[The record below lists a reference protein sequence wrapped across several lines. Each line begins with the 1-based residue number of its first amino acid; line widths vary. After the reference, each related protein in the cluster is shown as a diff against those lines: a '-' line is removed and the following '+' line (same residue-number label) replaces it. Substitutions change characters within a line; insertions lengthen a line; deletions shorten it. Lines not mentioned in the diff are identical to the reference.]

1 MILAAIVPESAH
13 AGLRAAARPVES
25 PRSPIAAPRA
35 PNRLPEP
42 SAPPAPPSHRRAALF
57 LLFTV
62 SGFAGLIYESIW
74 SHYLK
79 LFLGHAAYAQTLVLA
94 LFMGGMAAGSWAAS
108 RLSRRWGNLLRGY
121 AIVEAL
127 IGLAALAFH
136 PLFVAATDAAYES
149 ILPSL
154 GGNGAAAAFK
164 WTLAGLMI
172 LPQSIALGMT
182 FPLMSAGLLRRH
194 PERPGEALALLYF
207 TNSLGA
213 AIGVLVSGFVL
224 VDALGLPGT
233 IRAAGMVNLALAALV
248 WAIAS
253 GRDPA
258 PEGAVAATL
267 ARRVATR
274 SGGDAPWR
282 LMLAVAF
289 LTGTA
294 SFIYEIGWIRM
305 LTLVLGAATHS
316 FELML
321 SAFILGLA
329 LGGLW
334 IRRRIDRAAEPLRFL
349 GIVQVAMGL
358 AALATLPVYSTVFDL
373 MQLVIHGTAKTD
385 AGYGMFLIASHGI
398 ALAVMLPATFC
409 AGMTLPLITF
419 ALLGAGHGE
428 RSIGA
433 VYAANTLGSI
443 VGVVLAAHVGM
454 PLVGLKGLIVAGA
467 LVDVGLGLVLLWR
480 LAIAG
485 VVQRGAGAHGD
496 GAGLPAGLT
505 LGATLVSAIAFA
517 LVVFTVSLDPYR
529 MASGVFR
536 RGDLYT
542 AADAEIRYYRDG
554 KTTSV
559 SLMQFREGLSL
570 RTNGKSDGAVNLEE
584 GARISDEVTM
594 VLTAA
599 LPLAIKP
606 DAKRAAIVGIGTG
619 LTTHTMLAAP
629 NLERVDTI
637 EIEPA
642 MAEASR
648 SFAARNANAFADP
661 RSRIVFD
668 DAKTWFSTHN
678 ERYDIIVSEPSN
690 PWVSGVSSLFT
701 TEFYRHVRRYLNPG
715 GVMVQ
720 WFQLYEIDV
729 SLVASVLRALAE
741 NFPDYAIYAATDSD
755 LLIVAGD
762 AETLARPL
770 HDVFQMPGVA
780 AELRTVHVQRI
791 GDLDVR
797 RLGGKASLHP
807 LFLSYGV
814 PANSDYYPY
823 LDLNASRHRFLQT
836 GAGEVT
842 RIGSGGVP
850 LVGMLESR
858 RHVVRPLSYDGDDFL
873 ERIELARRARYARD
887 FYLANERPLPVGIP
901 ADLEKNLELSKMR
914 GLDCIDAKSF
924 DIWVQSLFQV
934 ARTVNSALDA
944 AEADAIWSRFEGS
957 PCFRRLEPD
966 DRAWVALFRA
976 VGRRDAAAMATHA
989 DGLLAQGR
997 ELTSTHKQFL
1007 LRASLAGNIARGELD
1022 RAQAAWDRHS
1032 PDAARVGLDLDL
1044 RLLRAYLAVAKA
1056 AAPRHG
1062 S

>member
-1 MILAAIVPESAH
+1 MSATT
-13 AGLRAAARPVES
+13 AS
-25 PRSPIAAPRA
+25 DTT
-35 PNRLPEP
+35 
-42 SAPPAPPSHRRAALF
+42 APPAAPSYRRAALF

-94 LFMGGMAAGSWAAS
+94 LFMGGMALGSWAAS
-108 RLSRRWGNLLRGY
+108 RLSRRWRNLLRGY

-127 IGLAALAFH
+127 IGVAALVFH
-136 PLFVAATDAAYES
+136 QAFVAATDVSYES
-149 ILPSL
+149 ILPAL
-154 GGNGAAAAFK
+154 GSDTAAATFK
-164 WTLAGLMI
+164 WLLAALMI

-213 AIGVLVSGFVL
+213 AIGVLASGFVL
-224 VDALGLPGT
+224 IDALGLPGT
-233 IRAAGMVNLALAALV
+233 IRVAGIINLVLAALV
-248 WAIAS
+248 WAIAP
-253 GRDPA
+253 GRDPEPGRA
-258 PEGAVAATL
+258 AAATL
-267 ARRVATR
+267 ARRVETR

-282 LMLAVAF
+282 LMLVVAF
-289 LTGTA
+289 LTGAA
-294 SFIYEIGWIRM
+294 SFIYEIAWIRM
-305 LTLVLGAATHS
+305 LSLVLGAATHS

-334 IRRRIDRAAEPLRFL
+334 VRSRIDRTAEPLRFL

-358 AALATLPVYSTVFDL
+358 AALATLPLYGSAFEL
-373 MQLVIHGTAKTD
+373 MQLVIRGTAKTD
-385 AGYGMFLIASHGI
+385 AGYGIFLIASHGI
-398 ALAVMLPATFC
+398 ALAIMLPATFC

-433 VYAANTLGSI
+433 VYAANTLGAI
-443 VGVVLAAHVGM
+443 TGVVLAAHVGM
-454 PLVGLKGLIVAGA
+454 PLLGLKGLIVAGG
-467 LVDVGLGLVLLWR
+467 LIDVGLGLVLLWR
-480 LAIAG
+480 LAVAG
-485 VVQRGAGAHGD
+485 VLKRSTPAHGS
-496 GAGLPAGLT
+496 GASLPAGLT
-505 LGATLVSAIAFA
+505 LGATLLSAVVLVVIAFG
-517 LVVFTVSLDPYR
+517 VSLDPYK

-542 AADAEIRYYRDG
+542 AQDAELKYYRDG

-559 SLMQFREGLSL
+559 SLMQFHEGLSL
-570 RTNGKSDGAVNLEE
+570 RTNGKSDGAINLGD

-599 LPLAIKP
+599 IPLAHRP
-606 DAKRAAIVGIGTG
+606 DAKRAAIIGIGTG
-619 LTTHTMLAAP
+619 LTTHTMLGATT
-629 NLERVDTI
+629 LERVDTI

-648 SFAARNANAFADP
+648 SFAARNASAFADP

-668 DAKTWFSTHN
+668 DAKTYFSTHN

-729 SLVASVLRALAE
+729 SLVASVLRALAD

-770 HDVFQMPGVA
+770 ADVFQMPGVA
-780 AELRTVHVQRI
+780 AELRKVHVQRI
-791 GDLDVR
+791 GDIDVR
-797 RLGGKASLHP
+797 RIGGKASLHP

-814 PANSDYYPY
+814 PANSDYRPY
-823 LDLNASRHRFLQT
+823 LDLNAAKHRFLQT

-850 LVGMLESR
+850 LIAMLESR
-858 RHVVRPLSYDGDDFL
+858 KQTARPLSYDGDEFL

-887 FYLANERPLPVGIP
+887 FYLSADRPLPVGIP
-901 ADLEKNLELSKMR
+901 TDLEKNLELSKMR

-924 DIWVQSLFQV
+924 DVWVQSLFQV
-934 ARTVNSALDA
+934 ARTVNSVLDP
-944 AEADAIWSRFEGS
+944 AEADAIWSRFEGA
-957 PCFRRLEPD
+957 PCFKRLEQD

-976 VGRRDAAAMATHA
+976 VGRRDAAAMAKHA

-997 ELTSTHKQFL
+997 ELSSTHKQFL
-1007 LRASLAGNIARGELD
+1007 LRASLAGNIATGQLD
-1022 RAQAAWDRHS
+1022 RAQGAWDKHS
-1032 PDAARVGLDLDL
+1032 PDAARAGIDLDL

-1056 AAPRHG
+1056 APPRG

>member
-1 MILAAIVPESAH
+1 LSAT
-13 AGLRAAARPVES
+13 PPS
-25 PRSPIAAPRA
+25 PAAPA
-35 PNRLPEP
+35 Y
-42 SAPPAPPSHRRAALF
+42 HRGLLF

-94 LFMGGMAAGSWAAS
+94 LFMGGMALGSWAAS
-108 RLSRRWGNLLRGY
+108 RLSRRWRNLLRGY

-127 IGLAALAFH
+127 IGVAALLFH
-136 PLFVAATDAAYES
+136 PAFVAATDAAYGS
-149 ILPSL
+149 VLPAL
-154 GGNGAAAAFK
+154 GSDLAAATFK
-164 WTLAGLMI
+164 WGLAALMI
-172 LPQSIALGMT
+172 LPQSVALGMT

-213 AIGVLVSGFVL
+213 AIGVLASGFVL
-224 VDALGLPGT
+224 IEHLGLPGT
-233 IRAAGMVNLALAALV
+233 IRVAGVVNLVLAAVV
-248 WAIAS
+248 WVLAP
-253 GRDPA
+253 GRDPEPGRVA
-258 PEGAVAATL
+258 AATL
-267 ARRVATR
+267 ARRVESR
-274 SGGDAPWR
+274 PDGDAPWR
-282 LMLAVAF
+282 LLLAVGF

-294 SFIYEIGWIRM
+294 SFLYEIGWIRM

-334 IRRRIDRAAEPLRFL
+334 VRSRIDRAAEPLRFL
-349 GIVQVAMGL
+349 AVVQVAMGL
-358 AALATLPVYSTVFDL
+358 LALATLPLYGSMFDL

-385 AGYGMFLIASHGI
+385 AGYGIFLIASHGI

-409 AGMTLPLITF
+409 AGMTLPLITY

-443 VGVVLAAHVGM
+443 TGVVLAAHVGM
-454 PLVGLKGLIVAGA
+454 PLLGLKGLIVSGA
-467 LVDVGLGLVLLWR
+467 LIDVGLGLLLLWR
-480 LAIAG
+480 LAIAA
-485 VVQRGAGAHGD
+485 VLKR
-496 GAGLPAGLT
+496 GAGLPGGLT
-505 LGATLVSAIAFA
+505 LGGTVVAVAALAIVA
-517 LVVFTVSLDPYR
+517 FTVSLDPYK

-542 AADAEIRYYRDG
+542 AQDAELKYYRDG
-554 KTTSV
+554 KTASV
-559 SLMQFREGLSL
+559 SLMQFPEGLSL
-570 RTNGKSDGAVNLEE
+570 RTNGKSDGAINLEE

-599 LPLAIKP
+599 LPLAHKP
-606 DAKRAAIVGIGTG
+606 DAKRAAIIGIGTG
-619 LTTHTMLAAP
+619 LTTHTMLGAAT
-629 NLERVDTI
+629 LERVDTI

-648 SFAARNANAFADP
+648 SFAARNAGAFADP
-661 RSRIVFD
+661 RSHIVFD
-668 DAKTWFSTHN
+668 DAKTYFSTHN

-701 TEFYRHVRRYLNPG
+701 SEFYRHVRRYLNPG

-729 SLVASVLRALAE
+729 SLVASVLRALAD

-762 AETLARPL
+762 AEALARPL
-770 HDVFQMPGVA
+770 ADVFQMPGVA
-780 AELRTVHVQRI
+780 AELRKVHVQRI

-814 PANSDYYPY
+814 PANSDYQPY
-823 LDLNASRHRFLQT
+823 LDLNAAKHRFLQT

-842 RIGSGGVP
+842 RIGAGGVP
-850 LVGMLESR
+850 LVAMLESR
-858 RHVVRPLSYDGDDFL
+858 KQAIRPLSYDGDDFL

-887 FYLANERPLPVGIP
+887 FYLAPERPLPLGIP

-914 GLDCIDAKSF
+914 GLDCIDAKSL
-924 DIWVQSLFQV
+924 DVWVQSLFQV
-934 ARTVNSALDA
+934 ARTVNPVLDPG
-944 AEADAIWSRFEGS
+944 EADAIWSRFEGA
-957 PCFRRLEPD
+957 PCFKGLAQD
-966 DRAWVALFRA
+966 DRTWVALFRA
-976 VGRRDAAAMATHA
+976 VGRRDAAAMAAHA
-989 DGLLAQGR
+989 DALLAQGH
-997 ELTSTHKQFL
+997 ELSSTHKQFL
-1007 LRASLAGNIARGELD
+1007 LRASLAGNILTGQLD
-1022 RAQAAWDRHS
+1022 RAQEAWDRHS
-1032 PDAARVGLDLDL
+1032 PEAARAGIDLEL

-1056 AAPRHG
+1056 AAPQRG

>member
-1 MILAAIVPESAH
+1 VSVTP
-13 AGLRAAARPVES
+13 
-25 PRSPIAAPRA
+25 
-35 PNRLPEP
+35 
-42 SAPPAPPSHRRAALF
+42 APPAVPSYRRAALF

-94 LFMGGMAAGSWAAS
+94 LFMGGMALGSLAAS
-108 RLSRRWGNLLRGY
+108 RLSRRWRNLLRGY

-127 IGLAALAFH
+127 IGVAALVFHDAFV
-136 PLFVAATDAAYES
+136 FATDASYES
-149 ILPSL
+149 ILPAL
-154 GGNGAAAAFK
+154 GSDTAAAMYK
-164 WTLAGLMI
+164 WALAGLMI

-213 AIGVLVSGFVL
+213 AIGVLASGFVL
-224 VDALGLPGT
+224 IDALGLPGT
-233 IRAAGMVNLALAALV
+233 IRVAGVINLLLAAVV
-248 WAIAS
+248 WVIAP
-253 GRDPA
+253 GRDPESGRA
-258 PEGAVAATL
+258 AAATL
-267 ARRVATR
+267 ARRVESR
-274 SGGDAPWR
+274 SGGEAPWR
-282 LMLAVAF
+282 LMLIVAF
-289 LTGTA
+289 LTGAA

-334 IRRRIDRAAEPLRFL
+334 VRSRIDRAAEPLRFL

-358 AALATLPVYSTVFDL
+358 LALATLPLYGSLFDL
-373 MQLVIHGTAKTD
+373 MQLVIRGTAKTD
-385 AGYGMFLIASHGI
+385 AGYGIFLIASHGI

-409 AGMTLPLITF
+409 AGMTLPLITY
-419 ALLGAGHGE
+419 ALLDAGHGE

-433 VYAANTLGSI
+433 VYAANTLGAI
-443 VGVVLAAHVGM
+443 TGVVLAAHVGM
-454 PLVGLKGLIVAGA
+454 PLLGLKGLIVVGA
-467 LVDVGLGLVLLWR
+467 LIDVGLGLVLLWR
-480 LAIAG
+480 LAVAG
-485 VVQRGAGAHGD
+485 VLKRSTPAHGG
-496 GAGLPAGLT
+496 GASLPAGLT
-505 LGATLVSAIAFA
+505 LGATLVSVVALSIVAFG
-517 LVVFTVSLDPYR
+517 VSLDPYK

-542 AADAEIRYYRDG
+542 AQDAELKYYRDG

-570 RTNGKSDGAVNLEE
+570 RTNGKSDGAINLEE

-599 LPLAIKP
+599 IPLAHKP
-606 DAKRAAIVGIGTG
+606 DAKRAAIIGIGTG
-619 LTTHTMLAAP
+619 LTTHTMLGAST
-629 NLERVDTI
+629 LERVDTI

-648 SFAARNANAFADP
+648 SFSSRNANAFADP

-668 DAKTWFSTHN
+668 DAKTYFSTHN

-720 WFQLYEIDV
+720 WFQLYETDIG
-729 SLVASVLRALAE
+729 LMASVLRALAD

-770 HDVFQMPGVA
+770 ADVFQMPGVA
-780 AELRTVHVQRI
+780 AELRKVHVQRI

-797 RLGGKASLHP
+797 RLGGKGSLHP

-814 PANSDYYPY
+814 PANSDYAPY
-823 LDLNASRHRFLQT
+823 LDLNAAKHRFLQT

-850 LVGMLESR
+850 LIAMLESR
-858 RHVVRPLSYDGDDFL
+858 KQTLRPLSYDGDEFL

-887 FYLANERPLPVGIP
+887 FYLAAERPLPVGIP
-901 ADLEKNLELSKMR
+901 TDFEKNLELSKMR

-924 DIWVQSLFQV
+924 DVWVQSLFQV
-934 ARTVNSALDA
+934 ARTVNAVLDP
-944 AEADAIWSRFEGS
+944 AEADAIWSRFEGA
-957 PCFRRLEPD
+957 PCFKRLERD

-976 VGRRDAAAMATHA
+976 VGRRDAAAMAKHA

-997 ELTSTHKQFL
+997 ELSSTHKQFL
-1007 LRASLAGNIARGELD
+1007 LRASLAGNIVTGQLD
-1022 RAQAAWDRHS
+1022 RAQGAWDQHS
-1032 PDAARVGLDLDL
+1032 PDAARTGIDLDL

-1056 AAPRHG
+1056 APPRG
-1062 S
+1062 P

>member
-1 MILAAIVPESAH
+1 LSAT
-13 AGLRAAARPVES
+13 P
-25 PRSPIAAPRA
+25 
-35 PNRLPEP
+35 
-42 SAPPAPPSHRRAALF
+42 APPAAASSRRALLF

-94 LFMGGMAAGSWAAS
+94 LFMGGMALGSWAAS
-108 RLSRRWGNLLRGY
+108 RLSRRWRNLLRGY

-127 IGLAALAFH
+127 IGVAALVFH
-136 PLFVAATDAAYES
+136 QAFVAATDASYES
-149 ILPSL
+149 ILPAL
-154 GGNGAAAAFK
+154 GSDTAAATFK
-164 WTLAGLMI
+164 WALAGLMI

-207 TNSLGA
+207 SNSLGA
-213 AIGVLVSGFVL
+213 AIGVLASGFVL
-224 VDALGLPGT
+224 IEALGLPGT
-233 IRAAGMVNLALAALV
+233 IRVAGVINLVLAAVV
-248 WAIAS
+248 WLIAP
-253 GRDPA
+253 GRDPE
-258 PEGAVAATL
+258 PERVAAATL
-267 ARRVATR
+267 ARRVESR

-289 LTGTA
+289 LTGAA

-334 IRRRIDRAAEPLRFL
+334 VRSRIDRTAEPLRFL
-349 GIVQVAMGL
+349 GIVQVALGL
-358 AALATLPVYSTVFDL
+358 LALATLPLYGSAFDL
-373 MQLVIHGTAKTD
+373 MQLVIHGTAKTE
-385 AGYGMFLIASHGI
+385 AGYGIFLIASHGI

-409 AGMTLPLITF
+409 AGMTLPLITY

-443 VGVVLAAHVGM
+443 TGVVLAAHVGM
-454 PLVGLKGLIVAGA
+454 PLLGLKGLIVAGG
-467 LVDVGLGLVLLWR
+467 LIDIGLGLVLLWR

-485 VVQRGAGAHGD
+485 VLQRGAAAHGS
-496 GAGLPAGLT
+496 GGGLPAGLT
-505 LGATLVSAIAFA
+505 LGATLVSAVVLAIVAFG
-517 LVVFTVSLDPYR
+517 VSLDPYR
-529 MASGVFR
+529 MSSGVFR

-542 AADAEIRYYRDG
+542 AQDAELKYYRDG

-570 RTNGKSDGAVNLEE
+570 RTNGKSDGAINLQE

-599 LPLAIKP
+599 IPLAHKP
-606 DAKRAAIVGIGTG
+606 DAKRAAIIGIGTG
-619 LTTHTMLAAP
+619 LTTHTMLAATT
-629 NLERVDTI
+629 LERVDTI

-668 DAKTWFSTHN
+668 DAKTYFSTHN

-770 HDVFQMPGVA
+770 ADVFQMPGVA
-780 AELRTVHVQRI
+780 AELRKVHVQRI

-797 RLGGKASLHP
+797 RLGGRASLHP

-814 PANSDYYPY
+814 PANSDYAPY
-823 LDLNASRHRFLQT
+823 LDLNAAKHRFLQT
-836 GAGEVT
+836 GAGELT
-842 RIGSGGVP
+842 RIGTGGVP
-850 LVGMLESR
+850 LVAMLESR
-858 RHVVRPLSYDGDDFL
+858 KRTVRPLSYDGDDFL

-887 FYLANERPLPVGIP
+887 FYVAAERPLPIGIP
-901 ADLEKNLELSKMR
+901 TDLEKNLELSKVR

-924 DIWVQSLFQV
+924 DVWVQSLFQV
-934 ARTVNSALDA
+934 ARTVNPALEPAD
-944 AEADAIWSRFEGS
+944 ADAIWSRFERA
-957 PCFRRLEPD
+957 PCYKRLERD
-966 DRAWVALFRA
+966 ERTWVALFRA
-976 VGRRDAAAMATHA
+976 VGRRDATAMATHA
-989 DGLLAQGR
+989 DTLLAQGR

-1007 LRASLAGNIARGELD
+1007 LRASLAGNIVTGQLD
-1022 RAQAAWDRHS
+1022 RAQGAWDKHS
-1032 PDAARVGLDLDL
+1032 PDAARTGIDLDL
-1044 RLLRAYLAVAKA
+1044 RLLRAYLAVAKG
-1056 AAPRHG
+1056 APPRG

>member
-1 MILAAIVPESAH
+1 LSATT
-13 AGLRAAARPVES
+13 ASATT
-25 PRSPIAAPRA
+25 
-35 PNRLPEP
+35 
-42 SAPPAPPSHRRAALF
+42 APPAFPSYRRAALF

-94 LFMGGMAAGSWAAS
+94 LYMGGMALGSLAAS

-127 IGLAALAFH
+127 IGVAALVFHDAFV
-136 PLFVAATDAAYES
+136 FVTDASYES
-149 ILPSL
+149 ILPAL
-154 GGNGAAAAFK
+154 GSDVAAAGFK
-164 WTLAGLMI
+164 WALAGLMI

-213 AIGVLVSGFVL
+213 AIGVLASGFVL
-224 VDALGLPGT
+224 IDTLGLPGT
-233 IRAAGMVNLALAALV
+233 IRVAGVINLALAAVV
-248 WAIAS
+248 WAIAP
-253 GRDPA
+253 GRDPE
-258 PEGAVAATL
+258 PERAAAATL
-267 ARRVATR
+267 ARRVETR

-282 LMLAVAF
+282 LMLIVAF
-289 LTGTA
+289 LTGAA

-334 IRRRIDRAAEPLRFL
+334 VRSRIDRTAEPLRFL

-358 AALATLPVYSTVFDL
+358 LALATLPLYGSAFDL
-373 MQLVIHGTAKTD
+373 MQLVIRGTAKTD
-385 AGYGMFLIASHGI
+385 AGYGIFLIASHGI
-398 ALAVMLPATFC
+398 ALAIMLPATFC
-409 AGMTLPLITF
+409 AGMTLPLITY

-433 VYAANTLGSI
+433 VYAANTLGAI
-443 VGVVLAAHVGM
+443 TGVVLAAHVGM
-454 PLVGLKGLIVAGA
+454 PLLGLKGLIVAGG
-467 LVDVGLGLVLLWR
+467 LIDVGLGLVLLWR
-480 LAIAG
+480 LAVAG
-485 VVQRGAGAHGD
+485 MLKRGAPAHGG
-496 GAGLPAGLT
+496 GASLPAGLT
-505 LGATLVSAIAFA
+505 LGATLVSAVV
-517 LVVFTVSLDPYR
+517 LVVVAFGVSLDPYK

-536 RGDLYT
+536 RGDLYS
-542 AADAEIRYYRDG
+542 AQDAELKYYRDG

-559 SLMQFREGLSL
+559 SLMQFQEGLSL
-570 RTNGKSDGAVNLEE
+570 RTNGKSDGAINLGE

-599 LPLAIKP
+599 IPLAHRP
-606 DAKRAAIVGIGTG
+606 DAKRVAIIGIGTG
-619 LTTHTMLAAP
+619 LTTHTMLGATT
-629 NLERVDTI
+629 LERVDTI

-648 SFAARNANAFADP
+648 SFASRNASAFADP
-661 RSRIVFD
+661 RSRLVFD
-668 DAKTWFSTHN
+668 DAKTYFSTHN

-729 SLVASVLRALAE
+729 SLVASVLRALAD

-770 HDVFQMPGVA
+770 ADVFQMPGVA
-780 AELRTVHVQRI
+780 AELRKVHVQRI

-814 PANSDYYPY
+814 PANSDYRPY
-823 LDLNASRHRFLQT
+823 LDLNAAKHRFLQT

-850 LVGMLESR
+850 LIAMLESR
-858 RHVVRPLSYDGDDFL
+858 AQTLRPLSYDGDEFL

-887 FYLANERPLPVGIP
+887 FYLAAERPLPVGIP
-901 ADLEKNLELSKMR
+901 TDLEKNLELSKMR

-924 DIWVQSLFQV
+924 DVWVQSLFQV
-934 ARTVNSALDA
+934 ARTVNAVLDP
-944 AEADAIWSRFEGS
+944 AEADSIWSRFEGA
-957 PCFRRLEPD
+957 PCFKRLEQD
-966 DRAWVALFRA
+966 DRTWVALFRA
-976 VGRRDAAAMATHA
+976 VGRRDAAAMARHA

-997 ELTSTHKQFL
+997 ELSSTHKQFL
-1007 LRASLAGNIARGELD
+1007 LRASLAGNIVTGQLD
-1022 RAQAAWDRHS
+1022 RAQGAWDKHS
-1032 PDAARVGLDLDL
+1032 PDAARSGIDLDL

-1056 AAPRHG
+1056 APPRG

>member
-1 MILAAIVPESAH
+1 MSAT
-13 AGLRAAARPVES
+13 P
-25 PRSPIAAPRA
+25 
-35 PNRLPEP
+35 
-42 SAPPAPPSHRRAALF
+42 APPAVLQSYRRGLLF

-94 LFMGGMAAGSWAAS
+94 LFMGGMALGSWATS

-121 AIVEAL
+121 ALVEAL

-136 PLFVAATDAAYES
+136 PLFVAATDASYES
-149 ILPSL
+149 ILPAL
-154 GGNGAAAAFK
+154 GGDLAAAAFK
-164 WTLAGLMI
+164 WALASLII
-172 LPQSIALGMT
+172 LPQSVALGMT

-213 AIGVLVSGFVL
+213 AIGVLFSGFVL
-224 VDALGLPGT
+224 IDALGLPGT
-233 IRAAGMVNLALAALV
+233 IRAAGAINLVLAALV
-248 WAIAS
+248 WALAP
-253 GRDPA
+253 GRDPV
-258 PEGAVAATL
+258 PDGTAAAAL

-274 SGGDAPWR
+274 SGGAAPWR
-282 LMLAVAF
+282 LMLVVAF
-289 LTGTA
+289 LTGAA
-294 SFIYEIGWIRM
+294 SFIYEIAWIRM

-334 IRRRIDRAAEPLRFL
+334 IRSRIDRTAKPLRFL

-358 AALATLPVYSTVFDL
+358 LALATLPVYSGMFDL
-373 MQLVIHGTAKTD
+373 MQLVIRGTAKTD
-385 AGYGMFLIASHGI
+385 AGYGIFLIASHGI
-398 ALAVMLPATFC
+398 ALAVMLPATLC

-443 VGVVLAAHVGM
+443 TGVVAAAHLGM
-454 PLVGLKGLIVAGA
+454 PLIGLKGLVVAGA

-485 VVQRGAGAHGD
+485 VMQRGAVARGD
-496 GAGLPAGLT
+496 GTGLPAGLT
-505 LGATLVSAIAFA
+505 LGATIASVMAFA
-517 LVVFTVSLDPYR
+517 VVAFAVTLDPYR

-542 AADAEIRYYRDG
+542 AEDAELKYYRDG

-570 RTNGKSDGAVNLEE
+570 RTNGKSDGAINLED

-606 DAKRAAIVGIGTG
+606 DAKRAAIIGIGTG
-619 LTTHTMLAAP
+619 LTTHTMLGAP
-629 NLERVDTI
+629 TLDRVDTI

-648 SFAARNANAFADP
+648 SFAARNAAAFADP

-668 DAKTWFSTHN
+668 DAKTYFSTHN

-762 AETLARPL
+762 AATLARPL

-780 AELRTVHVQRI
+780 AELRKVHVQRI

-797 RLGGKASLHP
+797 RVGGRASLHP

-814 PANSDYYPY
+814 PANSDYFPY
-823 LDLNASRHRFLQT
+823 LDLNAAKHRFLQS
-836 GAGEVT
+836 GAGEIT

-850 LVGMLESR
+850 LVAMLESR
-858 RHVVRPLSYDGDDFL
+858 KHAVRPLSYDGDEFL
-873 ERIELARRARYARD
+873 DRIELARRARYARD
-887 FYLANERPLPVGIP
+887 FYLAAERPLPLGIP
-901 ADLEKNLELSKMR
+901 TDLEKNLELSKMR

-924 DIWVQSLFQV
+924 DVWVQALFQV
-934 ARTVNSALDA
+934 ARTVNAMLDP
-944 AEADAIWSRFEGS
+944 AEADAIWSRFENA
-957 PCFRRLEPD
+957 PCFKRLEPD
-966 DRAWVALFRA
+966 DRTWVALFRA
-976 VGRRDAAAMATHA
+976 VGRRDAAEMSTYA

-997 ELTSTHKQFL
+997 ELSSTHKQFL
-1007 LRASLAGNIARGELD
+1007 LRASLAGNITLGELD

-1032 PDAARVGLDLDL
+1032 PDALRVGLDLDL
-1044 RLLRAYLAVAKA
+1044 RLLRAYLAVAKVA
-1056 AAPRHG
+1056 GPRG
-1062 S
+1062 T

>member
-1 MILAAIVPESAH
+1 MSNSSNSSDSS
-13 AGLRAAARPVES
+13 GLSDPS
-25 PRSPIAAPRA
+25 D
-35 PNRLPEP
+35 P
-42 SAPPAPPSHRRAALF
+42 SAPAAAPSYRRAALF

-94 LFMGGMAAGSWAAS
+94 LFMGGMALGSWAAS
-108 RLSRRWGNLLRGY
+108 RLSRRWRNLLRGY

-127 IGLAALAFH
+127 IGIAALVFHDAF
-136 PLFVAATDAAYES
+136 VVATDASYAW
-149 ILPSL
+149 ILPAL
-154 GGNGAAAAFK
+154 GSDVAAASFK
-164 WTLAGLMI
+164 WALAGLMI
-172 LPQSIALGMT
+172 LPQSVALGMT

-213 AIGVLVSGFVL
+213 ALGVLASGFVL
-224 VDALGLPGT
+224 IDALGLPGT
-233 IRAAGMVNLALAALV
+233 IRLAGAINLALAAVV
-248 WAIAS
+248 WLLAP
-253 GRDPA
+253 GRDPE
-258 PEGAVAATL
+258 PERAAAATL
-267 ARRVATR
+267 ARRVETR

-282 LMLAVAF
+282 LMLAIAF
-289 LTGTA
+289 LTGAA
-294 SFIYEIGWIRM
+294 SFIYEIAWIRM

-334 IRRRIDRAAEPLRFL
+334 VRSRIDRAPEPLRFL
-349 GIVQVAMGL
+349 GVVQVAMGL
-358 AALATLPVYSTVFDL
+358 AALATLPLYGSVFDL
-373 MQLVIHGTAKTD
+373 MQLVIQGTAKTD
-385 AGYGMFLIASHGI
+385 AGYGIFLAASHGI
-398 ALAVMLPATFC
+398 ALAVMLPATFF

-433 VYAANTLGSI
+433 VYAANTLGAI
-443 VGVVLAAHVGM
+443 TGVVLAAHVGM

-485 VVQRGAGAHGD
+485 FVRRGAAQGSGT
-496 GAGLPAGLT
+496 GLPAGLT
-505 LGATLVSAIAFA
+505 LGATLVSLVAFA
-517 LVVFTVSLDPYR
+517 LVAFGVSLDPYR

-542 AADAEIRYYRDG
+542 AQNAELKYYRDG

-559 SLMQFREGLSL
+559 SLMQFQEGLSL
-570 RTNGKSDGAVNLEE
+570 RTNGKSDGAINLAD

-599 LPLAIKP
+599 IPLAHKP
-606 DAKRAAIVGIGTG
+606 DAKRAAIIGIGTG
-619 LTTHTMLAAP
+619 LTTHTMLAATT
-629 NLERVDTI
+629 LERVDTI

-668 DAKTWFSTHN
+668 DAKTYFSTHN

-720 WFQLYEIDV
+720 WFQLYEIDI

-741 NFPDYAIYAATDSD
+741 NFPDYAIYTATDSD

-770 HDVFQMPGVA
+770 HDVFQIPGVA
-780 AELRTVHVQRI
+780 AELRKVHVQRI

-836 GAGEVT
+836 GAGELT

-850 LVGMLESR
+850 LVAMLESR
-858 RHVVRPLSYDGDDFL
+858 KQVLRPLSYDGEDFL

-887 FYLANERPLPVGIP
+887 FYLAAERPLPVGIP
-901 ADLEKNLELSKMR
+901 TDLEKNLELSKMR

-924 DIWVQSLFQV
+924 DVWVQSLFQV

-944 AEADAIWSRFEGS
+944 AEADAIWSRFERA
-957 PCFRRLEPD
+957 PCFKRLERD

-976 VGRRDAAAMATHA
+976 VGRRDAAAMAKHA

-997 ELTSTHKQFL
+997 ELSSAHKQFL
-1007 LRASLAGNIARGELD
+1007 LRASLAGNIVTGQLE
-1022 RAQAAWDRHS
+1022 RAEGAWEKHS
-1032 PDAARVGLDLDL
+1032 PDAARAGIDLDL

-1056 AAPRHG
+1056 AAPRG